1 MESTHFFLFS
11 FLFHFESLRVWGSLQ
26 GVRVDRLSL
35 RLGKGKE
42 KEEEREKDLFFDDEV
57 EV

>member
-11 FLFHFESLRVWGSLQ
+11 FLFHFEFLRVWGSLQ

-57 EV
+57 